1 MKKLRKGSSSLLEV
15 EPVELDAGADL
26 LSIARQYREDGIVP
40 GDPDRVTAV
49 GSPLPFDASFVAD
62 RTKALEEAAIKEH
75 VARGGLATR
84 ELRREAKR
92 WARRAARRE
101 RQLERNLGEVDSV
114 ADLLEAYNR
123 HVRAMERREPTRA
136 ERTRYRLFQVAFAMG
151 DIAGIT
157 NGAMQLG
164 DAWPL
169 ALTQG
174 IGIGVAGVSAG
185 MVGGEI
191 RRQRERANRPDEAP
205 AGAEAF
211 AHLFG
216 PDEGVTHANV
226 VLGIA
231 GLAVGLIALGQFALR
246 ASLDGNVVGL
256 VYAAF
261 GAVMVAGSF
270 VNSYIHDLDELANYR
285 EGLEERETELT
296 AIVDDLVEPEAES
309 AALTEEADRVEAAFL
324 DRGHA
329 VAALIR
335 AEQLSIPIANPTT
348 FGTHHTITT
357 VDAED
362 EDKLDDDDE
371 LIDEVDLAG
380 LEAEMQHIDTDPYAN
395 NSNGLN
401 GSTP

>member
-1 MKKLRKGSSSLLEV
+1 
-15 EPVELDAGADL
+15 
-26 LSIARQYREDGIVP
+26 
-40 GDPDRVTAV
+40 
-49 GSPLPFDASFVAD
+49 
-62 RTKALEEAAIKEH
+62 
-75 VARGGLATR
+75 
-84 ELRREAKR
+84 
-92 WARRAARRE
+92 
-101 RQLERNLGEVDSV
+101 
-114 ADLLEAYNR
+114 
-123 HVRAMERREPTRA
+123 MERREPTRA

-216 PDEGVTHANV
+216 PDEGRLHANV

-270 VNSYIHDLDELANYR
+270 VNSYVHDLDELANYR

-296 AIVDDLVEPEAES
+296 AIIDDLVEPEAES
-309 AALTEEADRVEAAFL
+309 AALTEEADRTEAAFL

-335 AEQLSIPIANPTT
+335 AEQLSIPIANPPT

-357 VDAED
+357 VGADDED
-362 EDKLDDDDE
+362 ELDDDDE

-380 LEAEMQHIDTDPYAN
+380 LEAEMQRIDTDHHAN